1 MNFTRRAGMYMIQWA
16 SPWSQ
21 ATLISLRLYDHTRQ
35 NFHICDQS
43 MSERLPVYHHCSF
56 RLHASI
62 KLNLPTTVN
71 ISRDV
76 ARPQTRKKLIRN
88 ESRNKQVKITV
99 EAMAGQQQRAFLH
112 QKNRLR
118 RRGRT
123 IWKARVQENAE
134 KHFRRKVQTSFVN

>member
-1 MNFTRRAGMYMIQWA
+1 
-16 SPWSQ
+16 
-21 ATLISLRLYDHTRQ
+21 
-35 NFHICDQS
+35 
-43 MSERLPVYHHCSF
+43 MSERLPVYHHCAF

-71 ISRDV
+71 ISRGV
-76 ARPQTRKKLIRN
+76 ARTQTRKKLIRN

-99 EAMAGQQQRAFLH
+99 EAMAGQQRAFLH

-134 KHFRRKVQTSFVN
+134 KHFRRKVKTSFVN